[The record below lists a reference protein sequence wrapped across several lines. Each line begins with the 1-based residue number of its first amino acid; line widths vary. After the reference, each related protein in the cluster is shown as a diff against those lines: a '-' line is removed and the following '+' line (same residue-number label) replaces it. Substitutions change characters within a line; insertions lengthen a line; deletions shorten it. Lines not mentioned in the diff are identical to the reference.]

1 MRTHCVSVRLDSDE
15 LLALDAQRGR
25 IRRGAYLRRIWN
37 GAKMPRLVPATNID
51 ALQQLRGVASNLNQL
66 ARHANTEHA
75 LELTVLAST
84 VGELRKA
91 LAGLI

>member
-1 MRTHCVSVRLDSDE
+1 MRTHCVSVRLNSDE
-15 LLALDAQRGR
+15 LRALDAQRGR
-25 IRRGAYLRRIWN
+25 TKRGSYLRRVWS
-37 GAKMPRLVPATNID
+37 GAKLPRLIPAANAD

-66 ARHANTEHA
+66 ARRANTEHS
-75 LELTVLAST
+75 LELTTLVAT